1 MRTDPS
7 CKPGRCVPICK
18 PQLQVV
24 CHVIINNDVWFGEW
38 TNGNA
43 MGSLNLDK
51 TRNFNREL
59 LSVLFFSLGKH
70 THTVTERRTA
80 SVRAI
85 FASVSSPCRR
95 TASALN

>member
-24 CHVIINNDVWFGEW
+24 CHVITNNDVWFGEW

-43 MGSLNLDK
+43 MCSLNVDK

-70 THTVTERRTA
+70 THTQSPKDGLRPCVLFLQVSR
-80 SVRAI
+80 VRVVEQQA
-85 FASVSSPCRR
+85 R
-95 TASALN
+95 

>member
-1 MRTDPS
+1 MRTAPS

-24 CHVIINNDVWFGEW
+24 CHVITNNDVWFGEW

-43 MGSLNLDK
+43 MCSLNVDK

-70 THTVTERRTA
+70 THTQSLKDGLRPCVLFLQVSR
-80 SVRAI
+80 VRVVEQQA
-85 FASVSSPCRR
+85 R
-95 TASALN
+95 